1 MRRLIFFLTFLLAAM
16 ALGAQTAKDEAKL
29 AERLNT
35 YFAKYKPKGTRLTQQ
50 PRMLGYQLD
59 HQAKTLVITADEF
72 FACQEFTPEITEQKN
87 KR

>member
-50 PRMLGYQLD
+50 PRMLGYLLD

-72 FACQEFTPEITEQKN
+72 FACQEFTPEIT
-87 KR
+87 